1 MASKIRLADG
11 RDITV
16 ALDGKRVIAEF
27 EQTTKGEEQ
36 FTRFS
41 TFAGARVW
49 VNPSHVAA
57 IEDRPD
63 LD

>member
-11 RDITV
+11 REITV
-16 ALDGKRVIAEF
+16 ALDGKRVVDALA
-27 EQTTKGEEQ
+27 KADGSGG
-36 FTRFS
+36 FTRFN
-41 TFAGARVW
+41 TPNKVRVW
-49 VNPSHVAA
+49 ISPLHVAA